1 MLYDTTDNNGEFS
14 PSTPEAGIALEPGRY
29 TVQVLTGGSPN
40 AAETESEIREVLL

>member
-40 AAETESEIREVLL
+40 AAEIESEIRKVLL